1 MSEGIDLPKLD
12 QPRVAAET
20 LLSPSLRLA
29 RLQLAA
35 PQIRAACDGET
46 DAVSLQATIA
56 CLLYQTL
63 AQSNFCGFYRRV
75 GERTLAV
82 GPYQGSMGCLRID
95 FDRGVCGKCAR
106 TMEVQ
111 RVPDVHAIAD
121 HIACDGRSRS
131 ELVVPVVRAGE
142 LHAVFD
148 VDSPYIDAFTEEE
161 AQEVVALLSAVFD
174 RPDVRF

>member
-1 MSEGIDLPKLD
+1 MSEGIDLPHLD
-12 QPRVAAET
+12 VPRLALET

-29 RLQLAA
+29 RLQQAA

-46 DAVSLQATIA
+46 DAVSLEATLA

-106 TMEVQ
+106 TREVQ
-111 RVPDVHAIAD
+111 RIPDVHEIAD

-148 VDSPYIDAFTEEE
+148 VDSPYLDAFSAEE
-161 AQEVVALLSAVFD
+161 AQEVLALLTAIFD
-174 RPDVRF
+174 RPEVCF